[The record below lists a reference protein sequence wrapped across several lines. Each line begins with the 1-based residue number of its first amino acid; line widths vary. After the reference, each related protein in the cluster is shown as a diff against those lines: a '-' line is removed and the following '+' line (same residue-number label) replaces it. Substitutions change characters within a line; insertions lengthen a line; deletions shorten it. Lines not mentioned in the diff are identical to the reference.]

1 MLADLFQKL
10 RNTCLE
16 IWKLDPTKFLSALEL
31 VWQTALKKAKVK
43 LDLLNDVNMLLLMVG
58 KGIRG
63 RIRHSELS
71 ICKS

>member
-1 MLADLFQKL
+1 MSWNMEAWSYK
-10 RNTCLE
+10 
-16 IWKLDPTKFLSALEL
+16 ILSALEL

>member
-16 IWKLDPTKFLSALEL
+16 IWKLDPTKFLSTLEL